1 MHDPKDAWELWRGIR
16 GELFVSHPESPI
28 PEEDRKGY
36 RGPFHYEYDPAART
50 VAGIHPLPSEA
61 VEVRG
66 SDGSAYQMTRFGEA
80 LFDLYGEQ
88 RRLDVYW
95 IDVYGGGI
103 FLSFRDET
111 SGTETYGAGRYLLD
125 TIKGADLG
133 SASDL
138 LILDFNFAYQPSCSY
153 DPRWVCPLA
162 PPQNRLPVAVRAGER
177 LGPG

>member
-1 MHDPKDAWELWRGIR
+1 
-16 GELFVSHPESPI
+16 
-28 PEEDRKGY
+28 
-36 RGPFHYEYDPAART
+36 
-50 VAGIHPLPSEA
+50 
-61 VEVRG
+61 
-66 SDGSAYQMTRFGEA
+66 

-103 FLSFRDET
+103 FLSFQDET

-162 PPQNRLPVAVRAGER
+162 PPQNRLPMAVRAGER